1 MENNPIVALP
11 RENITPVDPDSPI
24 PLYYQIENDLRRLI
38 SSGQL
43 PPGATLPPEL
53 ELCQLYGVGRH
64 TMRMALSRLSADN
77 LITRRA
83 GRGTIV
89 RPQTDR
95 IQFYLDRSF
104 TRQMAELGRRAHSQ
118 VLEITPGVIATD
130 DPDVFHKKIGA
141 ACLRL
146 VRLRLGDDE
155 PIGLQSTTILTEL
168 CPDLS
173 EKNFDQGS
181 LYDIL
186 ASSYRL
192 VITELRHTIRAT
204 TADEFQAELLQVTD
218 CEPLLVVNSTA
229 FLDNRQVIEH
239 TVSHYRADRYEY
251 STTHTYTPQ
260 SS

>member
-1 MENNPIVALP
+1 MENDMIVTLSSAS
-11 RENITPVDPDSPI
+11 ITPVDPDSPI
-24 PLYYQIENDLRRLI
+24 PLYYQIESDLRRLI
-38 SSGQL
+38 SSGEM
-43 PPGATLPPEL
+43 PPGATIPPEL

-89 RPQTDR
+89 RLQTDR

-118 VLEITPGVIATD
+118 VLEITSGEITAD
-130 DPDVFHKKIGA
+130 DPDVFLNKIGA
-141 ACLRL
+141 PCLRL
-146 VRLRLGDDE
+146 VRLRLGDEE
-155 PIGLQSTTILTEL
+155 PIGLQATTILTER
-168 CPDLS
+168 CPDLA
-173 EKNFDQGS
+173 EKDFDRGS

-186 ASSYRL
+186 ASEYQL
-192 VITELRHTIRAT
+192 VIAELRHTIRAT
-204 TADEFQAELLQVTD
+204 TADEFQAEMLQVTD

-239 TVSHYRADRYEY
+239 TISHYRADRYEY